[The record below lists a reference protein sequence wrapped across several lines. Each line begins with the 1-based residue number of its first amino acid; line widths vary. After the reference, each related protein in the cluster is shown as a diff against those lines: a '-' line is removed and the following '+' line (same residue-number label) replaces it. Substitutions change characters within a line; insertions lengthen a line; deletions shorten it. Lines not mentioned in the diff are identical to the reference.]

1 MVSSG
6 AGRLAL
12 AVLGAFVLSACEEGS
27 DFNLFNRP
35 DASVSDEALPAPA
48 DAETF
53 IERDVEKPDVF
64 GKTETGLWDGRP
76 SLGGVWVAHPDVV
89 DPERVIIRNR
99 ANGSFV
105 IGALFRRE
113 RENPGPPFQVSS
125 DAAAALKML
134 AGAPVE
140 LSVIALRL
148 EKVLVIPE
156 VVEPAAAE
164 PDPVAEIKETS
175 LTPVAEIA
183 ASAIEAATA
192 KATAAPVSAKLS
204 PLARPVRP
212 TPVARPVQQTSL
224 EKPFIQIGIF
234 SIEANAINTSDLM
247 RSAGIIPTVVQSESS
262 GKTIWRVIVGPASD
276 ASERTALLETVKG
289 LGFADAYAVTN

>member
-1 MVSSG
+1 MVGAG

-12 AVLGAFVLSACEEGS
+12 ALAGAVFLSACEEGS

-35 DASVSDEALPAPA
+35 DIGVSEGTPPETA

-53 IERDVEKPDVF
+53 IERDVEKPEVF
-64 GKTETGLWDGRP
+64 GRTETGLWDGRP

-89 DPERVIIRNR
+89 DPERVIIRNQ
-99 ANGSFV
+99 ANGAFV
-105 IGALFRRE
+105 IGALFRRQ
-113 RENPGPPFQVSS
+113 RENPGPPLQVSS
-125 DAAAALKML
+125 DAAAVLKML

-140 LSVIALRL
+140 LSVIALRR
-148 EKVLVIPE
+148 EQVPVIPE
-156 VVEPAAAE
+156 VIEPISEAS
-164 PDPVAEIKETS
+164 DPVAEINETS

-192 KATAAPVSAKLS
+192 KATTAPVSAKLS
-204 PLARPVRP
+204 P
-212 TPVARPVQQTSL
+212 VARPVQKTSL

-234 SIEANAINTSDLM
+234 SVEANAIGTSDLM
-247 RSAGIIPTVVQSESS
+247 RSAGIIPMIVQSESS
-262 GKTIWRVIVGPASD
+262 GKTIWRVIVGPASN
-276 ASERTALLETVKG
+276 ASERAALLETVKG